1 MKYIDVEEHKE
12 MMNDNDLTGVFVYS
26 NGCNLCKNQINKLR
40 NYMINVSGVVS
51 CEKDAKYYLD
61 LGFDDMPSTVL
72 YMNGKKVFESTG
84 EMFDK
89 QLEEFKK
96 MLEKYIENEGE

>member
-1 MKYIDVEEHKE
+1 MKYIEVEEHKK
-12 MMNDNDLTGVFVYS
+12 MMEDPYLTGVFVYS

-40 NYMINVSGVVS
+40 SYMINVSGVVQ

-61 LGFDDMPSTVL
+61 LGYDDMPSTVL
-72 YMNGKKVFESTG
+72 YINGKREYIATG

-89 QLEEFKK
+89 QLQEFKK
-96 MLEKYIENEGE
+96 TLEKYIENEGE